1 MAVEVPSDFLCPI
14 SLQIMRDPVTISTG
28 ITYDRES
35 IEKWLSSY
43 KNRHVVVPSCPVTK
57 LPLSELDLT
66 PNHTLRRL
74 IQGWCSLNA
83 GDGVEPIPTPKGEVD
98 RGQVV
103 KLVKEAMRCGSSR
116 LECLKRLKAIVVE
129 NERNKFYLQEVES
142 MEFLTSVLNNNDE
155 SMIEEAI
162 EILSNTNSP
171 TTLLKHLLTQNP
183 NLIQTLIS
191 IITITKSSISSAAA
205 IAFLSSLYT
214 ISDQTHKTFTQDTLF
229 IHLTRALSDQI
240 ATNPSLQILLHL
252 APHGRNRF
260 KAVKHGAVFHLIQ
273 LLFGSSIPRECELA
287 MATLDRLCECAEGR
301 VELLRHGGGVA
312 VVARKILRVSNLTNE
327 KAVRILYNVCK
338 NNVGNFR
345 VFEEMVEVGAVGKLC
360 AVIEVGGS
368 LKIIERVKV
377 ILHLIQRAFDGSSK
391 CVIVIPP
398 RFD

>member
-98 RGQVV
+98 RGQ
-103 KLVKEAMRCGSSR
+103 
-116 LECLKRLKAIVVE
+116 
-129 NERNKFYLQEVES
+129 EVES

-191 IITITKSSISSAAA
+191 IITITKSSISRAAA

-273 LLFGSSIPRECELA
+273 LLFSSSIPRECELA

-360 AVIEVGGS
+360 AVVEVGGS
-368 LKIIERVKV
+368 LKMIERVKV

-398 RFD
+398 RFDRV